1 MVSPTLSLDVMI
13 CGFNSCLVGRT
24 RFAQARAELG
34 MTDRTGGPSSLNYV
48 HRQRPE
54 NYEEEDD
61 EGSDG
66 EDATR
71 LRAHTGDPNH
81 PSGGDEEL
89 RLRAQDLTLA
99 RELRLRAEG
108 LEKVVTSML
117 EQPPPLPPISGEDIW
132 TPPTSPGPKLY
143 KERSHP
149 HTLPNGVRLRL
160 ALATII
166 NDLFARQAPHPP
178 YRHQLKHASS
188 STPSTQAS
196 GPSSGHSPSGF
207 YPSSNILPFALSPLL
222 SISAAHSM
230 APPVY
235 STGPPFPGY
244 TPQSVNCPSLL
255 LFCVNSFTI
264 RAKLV

>member
-1 MVSPTLSLDVMI
+1 MVSITLSLDVII
-13 CGFNSCLVGRT
+13 CGFNPRIVGRT

-34 MTDRTGGPSSLNYV
+34 MSDRTGGPSSLNYI

-66 EDATR
+66 EDASR
-71 LRAHTGDPNH
+71 LKAGDPNH
-81 PSGGDEEL
+81 PSGGDEDL

-99 RELRLRAEG
+99 RDLRLRAEG

-117 EQPPPLPPISGEDIW
+117 EQPPPLPPINDGDIW
-132 TPPTSPGPKLY
+132 TPPTSPRPKLY
-143 KERSHP
+143 KEHAHP

-166 NDLFARQAPHPP
+166 NDLFARQAPHMS
-178 YRHQLKHASS
+178 YRHQLKHARS

-196 GPSSGHSPSGF
+196 GPSSGQSPSGL
-207 YPSSNILPFALSPLL
+207 YPSSSILPFAVGSLST
-222 SISAAHSM
+222 ISVAHPM
-230 APPVY
+230 APPGY
-235 STGPPFPGY
+235 STGPSFPGY
-244 TPQSVNCPSLL
+244 TPLSVICPFLL
-255 LFCVNSFTI
+255 LFS
-264 RAKLV
+264 R